1 MSRKKDLWRLK
12 LPRLSLGG
20 VGCGGLGV
28 GVRESER
35 TAKRGG
41 KPCQFHGVQVECP
54 VTAAYRVEP
63 EDGSRDSLGH
73 SHGAVIC
80 LGSRKL
86 DAHCGRCGWAW
97 IREVMAHPD
106 QQHPACQGF
115 WGTLTL
121 GASPSVSPGSAHMPF
136 STLSEAPPF
145 LWTWHSGWRWTL
157 NIHPCC
163 SSFPSSPLILKGN
176 LV

>member
-54 VTAAYRVEP
+54 VTAGWEQRQPGTQPWGCDLFGQQETGCPLWEVWLGV
-63 EDGSRDSLGH
+63 DKGSY
-73 SHGAVIC
+73 
-80 LGSRKL
+80 GS
-86 DAHCGRCGWAW
+86 
-97 IREVMAHPD
+97 
-106 QQHPACQGF
+106 
-115 WGTLTL
+115 
-121 GASPSVSPGSAHMPF
+121 S
-136 STLSEAPPF
+136 
-145 LWTWHSGWRWTL
+145 
-157 NIHPCC
+157 
-163 SSFPSSPLILKGN
+163 
-176 LV
+176 